1 MSMVPARTA
10 MRIDNGVVRSVV
22 VRLLGLLLVALLAGC
37 AGTLPPRGGQA
48 VSTSLVAPPGTPLAD
63 IARRAGIDAATTGAW
78 PMPESPFALDA
89 RLAAI
94 EHATTSIDLQTY
106 LVADDTTGKQVL
118 RALRDAAAR
127 GVRVRFLVDD
137 IYTAGLDRLLTG
149 LASHANVE
157 VRLFNP
163 FVNSRGSEPGRLV
176 ALLADFDRLDHRMHN
191 KLFVV
196 DGALAVVG
204 GRNLADEYFLR
215 NPRGNFFDVDV
226 LIVGALV
233 PELAAWF
240 DRYWNSEQA
249 YDLRTIVAA
258 THSVQDEAA
267 DLGSDFE
274 RVTRPASAP
283 PAPPAADEFGAPPLR
298 VQLATGDFRLLH
310 VAAASVHADP
320 PEKAAPGVPHE
331 MQETLAHRF
340 LYRLEQVQH
349 EVLIFSPYFVPDEK
363 TRATLRGLRAR
374 NVSVHVITN
383 SLAVSDQPITVI
395 GLERHQR
402 ELLAEGVELYELS
415 TERMKLDSHLSTL
428 LGSSIGRL
436 HAKLF
441 LVDRR
446 IVYVGSLNVD
456 GRSAHINTEIG
467 VRLESPELAAMLRAA
482 FRIEEAVG
490 VVRVRLAEDGRSLS
504 WSVLD
509 ADGREQILDHEP
521 DGSWWHRLR
530 VRLLGLLVPEGEL

>member
-1 MSMVPARTA
+1 
-10 MRIDNGVVRSVV
+10 
-22 VRLLGLLLVALLAGC
+22 
-37 AGTLPPRGGQA
+37 
-48 VSTSLVAPPGTPLAD
+48 
-63 IARRAGIDAATTGAW
+63 
-78 PMPESPFALDA
+78 
-89 RLAAI
+89 
-94 EHATTSIDLQTY
+94 
-106 LVADDTTGKQVL
+106 
-118 RALRDAAAR
+118 
-127 GVRVRFLVDD
+127 
-137 IYTAGLDRLLTG
+137 
-149 LASHANVE
+149 
-157 VRLFNP
+157 
-163 FVNSRGSEPGRLV
+163 
-176 ALLADFDRLDHRMHN
+176 
-191 KLFVV
+191 
-196 DGALAVVG
+196 
-204 GRNLADEYFLR
+204 
-215 NPRGNFFDVDV
+215 
-226 LIVGALV
+226 
-233 PELAAWF
+233 
-240 DRYWNSEQA
+240 
-249 YDLRTIVAA
+249 
-258 THSVQDEAA
+258 
-267 DLGSDFE
+267 
-274 RVTRPASAP
+274 
-283 PAPPAADEFGAPPLR
+283 
-298 VQLATGDFRLLH
+298 
-310 VAAASVHADP
+310 
-320 PEKAAPGVPHE
+320 
-331 MQETLAHRF
+331 
-340 LYRLEQVQH
+340 VQH

-509 ADGREQILDHEP
+509 ADGASRSSTTSPTAAGGTACACDCS
-521 DGSWWHRLR
+521 GSSFLR
-530 VRLLGLLVPEGEL
+530 RALSGSTRTSLLEIGANDFQCAGAT